1 MKINVCERCNSES
14 VGKKKGNN
22 KNHKCI
28 HMFNYTSEKSYKMV
42 SPNVNLGGRGKK
54 KKKMLNDQ
62 GLKESTE
69 GKLWPEGPPCTC
81 VWASGYS
88 DAKCCF
94 GASH

>member
-54 KKKMLNDQ
+54 KKKN
-62 GLKESTE
+62 
-69 GKLWPEGPPCTC
+69 
-81 VWASGYS
+81 
-88 DAKCCF
+88 AK
-94 GASH
+94 